1 MKSVIKRLP
10 GLLAIVFSVT
20 FSASSFAALGGDA
33 ASIQDDQAHMKA
45 QRQIKQATG
54 YNVHEMQA
62 ETGTTVRE
70 FVSPEGKV
78 FGVSWSG
85 PTRPDLKQLLGSY
98 YQEYEQNAPGRRTFH
113 PVTIQTPNVVVQ
125 FGGHMRTLT
134 GRAYVPGMVPQGVRI
149 EEIR

>member
-1 MKSVIKRLP
+1 MKSARKRLA
-10 GLLAIVFSVT
+10 GLLAIAFSVT

-54 YNVHEMQA
+54 YNVHEMKA
-62 ETGTTVRE
+62 ENGTVVRE

-78 FGVSWSG
+78 FGVSFAG
-85 PTRPDLKQLLGSY
+85 PARPDLKQLLGAY
-98 YQEYEQNAPGRRTFH
+98 YNEYEQNAPSRRTFH
-113 PVTIQTPNVVVQ
+113 PVTIQTPNMVVQ
-125 FGGHMRTLT
+125 FGGHMRALT
-134 GRAYVPGMVPQGVRI
+134 GRVYVPGMVPQGVRI